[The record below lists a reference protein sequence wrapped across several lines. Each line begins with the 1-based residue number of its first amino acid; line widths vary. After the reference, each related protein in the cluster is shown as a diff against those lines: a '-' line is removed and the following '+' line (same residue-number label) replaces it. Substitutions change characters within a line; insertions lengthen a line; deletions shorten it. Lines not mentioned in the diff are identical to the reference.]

1 MAGVF
6 RNQSSQMN
14 ERSKVDWG
22 ATVAKFSSHVVGSDT
37 HLDDSLL
44 SPATF
49 INIFSWKVASL
60 INKLLPAKGISCTKT
75 HDKSLGYLKQN
86 ICLE

>member
-1 MAGVF
+1 
-6 RNQSSQMN
+6 MN
-14 ERSKVDWG
+14 ERNKADWA
-22 ATVAKFSSHVVGSDT
+22 ATIAQFSSYVVDSDT
-37 HLDDSLL
+37 HFDDSLL

-75 HDKSLGYLKQN
+75 YDKRLWYLKQN